1 MFIRTE
7 RLFLRPCWP
16 EDWQELFGLI
26 DEGLIRDLASAPWPY
41 PKDDAQAFIS
51 SAHERRLPRFA
62 VTLPTADS
70 AVLLSVSGLAAN
82 TNYLMEVIVLG
93 ATSTWNTLRAE
104 VLDPLDSDDWMDMA
118 PYHDGVPAGYSTSH
132 TRDGFSFAQSTGLER
147 SAEWVGGS
155 ATVKPDEETNRAD
168 VLIFTGVAGA
178 SSALRVTFGLR
189 DYDGNRNFL
198 VRLSAEDGVSATP
211 EPASMLLI
219 GTGLAG
225 LAAMRRRRGAP
236 VREPA
241 REPARRAASRRPR
254 PPGGS
259 AAADGRCRHAPPAAR
274 RALRPRRPPCRPA
287 GRAARCCR
295 SPSASA
301 AG

>member
-1 MFIRTE
+1 MRWGGSSLSNLQAPHPAYLRLRRTGA
-7 RLFLRPCWP
+7 P
-16 EDWQELFGLI
+16 FGPPLTAWGGRSTI
-26 DEGLIRDLASAPWPY
+26 AGVLVNEPQTLVRWLQDPPALVPGTPTVLGT
-41 PKDDAQAFIS
+41 
-51 SAHERRLPRFA
+51 
-62 VTLPTADS
+62 VTLPTAES
-70 AVLLSVSGLAAN
+70 AVLLSFSGLAAN

-132 TRDGFSFAQSTGLER
+132 TRDGFSFAQSSGLER

-155 ATVKPDEETNRAD
+155 GTVLPDEETNRAD
-168 VLIFTGVAGA
+168 VLLFTGLAGA

-236 VREPA
+236 A
-241 REPARRAASRRPR
+241 Q
-254 PPGGS
+254 G
-259 AAADGRCRHAPPAAR
+259 
-274 RALRPRRPPCRPA
+274 
-287 GRAARCCR
+287 
-295 SPSASA
+295 
-301 AG
+301 

>member
-1 MFIRTE
+1 LPAAALAVAILPGSARADPITLGVHSVE
-7 RLFLRPCWP
+7 N
-16 EDWQELFGLI
+16 GGSASLI
-26 DEGLIRDLASAPWPY
+26 SPLVPGTPTVLGT
-41 PKDDAQAFIS
+41 
-51 SAHERRLPRFA
+51 
-62 VTLPTADS
+62 VTLPTAES
-70 AVLLSVSGLAAN
+70 AVLLSFSGLAAN

-132 TRDGFSFAQSTGLER
+132 TRDGFSFAQSSGLER

-155 ATVKPDEETNRAD
+155 GTVLPDEETNRAD
-168 VLIFTGVAGA
+168 VLLFTGLAGA

-236 VREPA
+236 A
-241 REPARRAASRRPR
+241 Q
-254 PPGGS
+254 G
-259 AAADGRCRHAPPAAR
+259 
-274 RALRPRRPPCRPA
+274 
-287 GRAARCCR
+287 
-295 SPSASA
+295 
-301 AG
+301 